1 MIYFHRKQIFLLG
14 YNLNPIC
21 SPELM
26 QGATYIQVVLGLP
39 YGLFISSNAQYTETV
54 RMEFGWLITFLPSKF
69 ILRRGNKKAAN
80 SALSHSK
87 QQQNNSQIRESSIQT
102 IILPQ
107 SLLDWQYL
115 GDTVFHKLIFSPF
128 ASGSLKP
135 PTRISMGNWCTQ
147 LLEDDWTLWFASI
160 FCLVVVFWIDSV
172 PLVEPLQY

>member
-1 MIYFHRKQIFLLG
+1 
-14 YNLNPIC
+14 
-21 SPELM
+21 M

-107 SLLDWQYL
+107 SLLDWQCL
-115 GDTVFHKLIFSPF
+115 GDTVFHKLIFRHLHLEVSNHRLGSAWETDVLSFLKTIGRCGSPAF
-128 ASGSLKP
+128 FV
-135 PTRISMGNWCTQ
+135 W
-147 LLEDDWTLWFASI
+147 LWYSELILFPWLNLCNI
-160 FCLVVVFWIDSV
+160 KVF
-172 PLVEPLQY
+172 